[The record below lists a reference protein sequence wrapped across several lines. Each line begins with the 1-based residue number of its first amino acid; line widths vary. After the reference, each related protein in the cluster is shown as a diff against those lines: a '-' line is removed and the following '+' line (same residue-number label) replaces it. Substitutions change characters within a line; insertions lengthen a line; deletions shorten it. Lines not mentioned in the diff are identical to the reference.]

1 MQRRFISSIHALE
14 SHLVWFNNGRLQL
27 IIMAKHNVGDR
38 RIVSVSIPEDV
49 AQELD
54 RWTGGGKNNGRSAW
68 IVQAIKN
75 RLNDKSTYHERSR
88 EARPRSPKSDQEY
101 RIETDTM
108 GEMQVPSDTY
118 YGCQTARSLVN
129 FDIGDDVM
137 PRPLI
142 RAFGIL
148 KVAAARSNRDLGIL
162 DREVADWIV
171 DAGEEVMHGDLDA
184 HFPLRIWQTGSG
196 TQTNM
201 NTNEVI
207 ANRAIE
213 FAGGVLGSKSPVHP
227 NDHVNKGQSSNDTFP
242 TAMHIAAAEEIEHRL
257 LKSVRGLKQKLRSKQ
272 KQFNDIVKIGRTHLM
287 DATPLTLGQEFSG
300 YVHMLEA
307 DLRRIEF
314 AQKDLFEL
322 ALGGTAVGTGLNS
335 HPEFAEM
342 VAKKIADRT
351 QLPFVSAENKF
362 AQLAAHDAIVAASGA
377 LNTLAASLMKIANDM
392 RWLGSGPRCG
402 IGELSLPANEPGS
415 SIMPG
420 KVNPTQ
426 SEALTMVCCQVMGN
440 HTAITIGGSQGNFE
454 LNVFKPMMIYN
465 LLHSIR
471 LLSDACVAFGERCI
485 EGLEANEDNI
495 QKHLDNSLMLVTA
508 LNNHI
513 GYDKAAKIAKNA
525 HENGLTLRE
534 SAIGLGLLTN
544 KQFDDWVRPEE
555 MTRPK

>member
-1 MQRRFISSIHALE
+1 
-14 SHLVWFNNGRLQL
+14 
-27 IIMAKHNVGDR
+27 MAKHNVGDR

-54 RWTGGGKNNGRSAW
+54 RWTGGGKNKGRSAW
-68 IVQAIKN
+68 IVQAIRN
-75 RLNDKSTYHERSR
+75 RLDIKGTYQQQSR
-88 EARPRSPKSDQEY
+88 EPNVRSPQSNLDF

-108 GEMQVPSDTY
+108 GEMKVPGDTY

-148 KVAAARSNRDLGIL
+148 KLAAARTNRDLGVL
-162 DREVADWIV
+162 DREIADWIV

-213 FAGGVLGSKSPVHP
+213 MAGGVLGSKSPVHP

-257 LKSVRGLKQKLRSKQ
+257 LKSVRELKRKLSRKQKE
-272 KQFNDIVKIGRTHLM
+272 FNDIVKIGRTHLM

-335 HPEFAEM
+335 HPEFAQL
-342 VAKKIADRT
+342 VAKEIAHRT
-351 QLPFVSAENKF
+351 HLPFVSAENKF

-402 IGELSLPANEPGS
+402 IGELALPANEPGS

-454 LNVFKPMMIYN
+454 LNVFKPMMIHN
-465 LLHSIR
+465 LLHSLRI
-471 LLSDACVAFGERCI
+471 LSDACIAFGERGI
-485 EGLEANEDNI
+485 DGLEANKENI

-525 HENGLTLRE
+525 HEKGMTLRA
-534 SAIGLGLLTN
+534 SALELGYVTN
-544 KQFDDWVRPEE
+544 EEFDEWVRPED
-555 MTRPK
+555 MTSPA